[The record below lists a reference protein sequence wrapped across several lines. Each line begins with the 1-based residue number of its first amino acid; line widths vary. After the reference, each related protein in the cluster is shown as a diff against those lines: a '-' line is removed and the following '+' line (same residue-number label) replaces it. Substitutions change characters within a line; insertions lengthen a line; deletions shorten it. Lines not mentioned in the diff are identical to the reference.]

1 MNEVIGNR
9 SFNPVNASVNI
20 RKFGGS
26 MIRFIIRRLI
36 SLVPTLF
43 LIVTFSFFIM
53 KVAPGGPF
61 SAERNPPPEVLA
73 NINKVYH
80 LDEPL
85 PKQYVRYLGNMLR
98 GDLGP
103 SFRYKDYTV
112 NDLIGN
118 TMPNSLILG
127 ITALCS
133 ALFFGLLVGL
143 ISAVKRNSVA
153 DYAAMSIAVIGISV
167 PLFVVGP
174 LLMLLFAVKL
184 KWLPTSGWITGRQ
197 GLKTLVMPALAL
209 SLPYF
214 AYIARLSRASVLEVL
229 RSDYIRTAYA
239 KGLSYPVVLFK
250 HALKGAMLPVISYLG
265 PAFAGI
271 ITGSVV
277 IEKIFLVP
285 GLGTFFVQSAL
296 NRDYTLIMGTVVM
309 YSIILIFM
317 NFVVDILYAVIDPRI
332 SYK

>member
-1 MNEVIGNR
+1 M
-9 SFNPVNASVNI
+9 A
-20 RKFGGS
+20 
-26 MIRFIIRRLI
+26 RFIFRRLI

-53 KVAPGGPF
+53 KAAPGGPF
-61 SAERNPPPEVLA
+61 SAERSVPPEVLA

-80 LDEPL
+80 FDEPVF
-85 PKQYVRYLGNMLR
+85 KQYLRYLGNMLQ

-112 NDLIGN
+112 NELIGN
-118 TMPNSLILG
+118 TLPNSLILG
-127 ITALCS
+127 VTALCS
-133 ALFFGLLVGL
+133 ALLFGILVG
-143 ISAVKRNSVA
+143 IVSAVKQNSFA
-153 DYAAMSIAVIGISV
+153 DYTAMSVAVIGISV

-174 LLMLLFAVKL
+174 ILMLIFAVKL

-197 GLKTLVMPALAL
+197 GLKALIMPAVTL

-214 AYIARLSRASVLEVL
+214 AYIARLSRASILEVL

-296 NRDYTLIMGTVVM
+296 NRDYTLIMGTVVV
-309 YSIILIFM
+309 YSTILIMM
-317 NFVVDILYAVIDPRI
+317 NFLVDILYAAIDPRI

>member
-1 MNEVIGNR
+1 
-9 SFNPVNASVNI
+9 
-20 RKFGGS
+20 

-36 SLVPTLF
+36 SLIPTLF

-85 PKQYVRYLGNMLR
+85 PEQYVRYLGNMLR

-133 ALFFGLLVGL
+133 ALVFGLLVGL
-143 ISAVKRNSVA
+143 VSAVKRNSIA
-153 DYAAMSIAVIGISV
+153 DYASMSIAVIGISV

-197 GLKTLVMPALAL
+197 GLKTLIMPALAL

-309 YSIILIFM
+309 YSIILILM

>member
-1 MNEVIGNR
+1 
-9 SFNPVNASVNI
+9 
-20 RKFGGS
+20 
-26 MIRFIIRRLI
+26 
-36 SLVPTLF
+36 
-43 LIVTFSFFIM
+43 M

-133 ALFFGLLVGL
+133 ALVFGLLVGL
-143 ISAVKRNSVA
+143 VSAVKRNSIA
-153 DYAAMSIAVIGISV
+153 DYASMSVAVIGISV

-197 GLKTLVMPALAL
+197 GLKTLIMPALAL

-250 HALKGAMLPVISYLG
+250 HALKGALLPVISYLG

-309 YSIILIFM
+309 YSIILILM

>member
-1 MNEVIGNR
+1 
-9 SFNPVNASVNI
+9 
-20 RKFGGS
+20 

-36 SLVPTLF
+36 SLIPTLF

-85 PKQYVRYLGNMLR
+85 LKQYVRYLGNMLR

-153 DYAAMSIAVIGISV
+153 DYAAMSVAVIGISI

-197 GLKTLVMPALAL
+197 GLKTLIMPALAL

-277 IEKIFLVP
+277 IERIFLVP

-309 YSIILIFM
+309 YSIILILM

>member
-1 MNEVIGNR
+1 
-9 SFNPVNASVNI
+9 
-20 RKFGGS
+20 
-26 MIRFIIRRLI
+26 MIRFIIRRLL
-36 SLVPTLF
+36 SLIPTLF
-43 LIVTFSFFIM
+43 LIITFSFFIM
-53 KVAPGGPF
+53 KAAPGGPF
-61 SAERNPPPEVLA
+61 SADRNIPPEVLA
-73 NINKVYH
+73 NINKAYH
-80 LDEPL
+80 LDEPIL
-85 PKQYVRYLGNMLR
+85 KQYVRYLGNILK
-98 GDLGP
+98 GDFGP

-112 NDLIGN
+112 NQLIGN
-118 TMPNSLILG
+118 TLPNSLLLG
-127 ITALCS
+127 VTSLCC
-133 ALFFGLLVGL
+133 ALFFGLLVGFV
-143 ISAVKRNSVA
+143 SAVKQNSPA
-153 DYAAMSIAVIGISV
+153 DYASMSVAVIGISV

-174 LLMLLFAVKL
+174 VLMYIFAVKL
-184 KWLPTSGWITGRQ
+184 KWLPTSGWITGRR

-214 AYIARLSRASVLEVL
+214 AYIARLSRASILEVL

-239 KGLSYPVVLFK
+239 KGLSYPTVLFK

-309 YSIILIFM
+309 YSIILILM
-317 NFVVDILYAVIDPRI
+317 NFVVDVLYAVIDPRI